1 MIDIATPPAPR
12 RVLDAEFLRK
22 LERLALVAR
31 RVRAGHAKGERKS
44 TRKGS
49 SVEFAD
55 YRDYVQGDDLRH
67 VDWNLFGRL
76 DALYLKLFQE
86 QEDLTLHLLVD
97 VSASMAFGAPSK
109 IDFACKTAAALGYI
123 ALVKYDRV
131 SIEAFSG
138 DGAQRFLPC
147 RGKASAKRLFDFL
160 EHVACGGSTALEQSC
175 RHYAQRCRQKGI
187 LVLISD
193 FMDPAGF
200 DGCLRRLA
208 LPGYDACIIHVLARS
223 EVDPPITGDLRLID
237 SETGAFTEI
246 TASRA
251 LLERYTANLRAFRD
265 ELKRAAT
272 ARNIACI
279 PAVSDMDFEML
290 ALNLLRHG
298 GLVR

>member
-1 MIDIATPPAPR
+1 MIDTASPATPR
-12 RVLDAEFLRK
+12 RVLDAAFLRK

-31 RVRAGHAKGERKS
+31 RVRAGNAKGERKS
-44 TRKGS
+44 MRKGS

-76 DALYLKLFQE
+76 DSLYLKLFQE
-86 QEDLTLHLLVD
+86 QEDLTLHLLID
-97 VSASMAFGAPSK
+97 VSASMAFGNPSK

-123 ALVKYDRV
+123 ALVKCDRV
-131 SIEAFSG
+131 SMEAFSS

-147 RGKASAKRLFDFL
+147 RGRASAGRLFDFL
-160 EHVACGGSTALEQSC
+160 ENVACGGATTLEPSC
-175 RHYAQRCRQKGI
+175 RQYTQRCRQKGL

-208 LPGYDACIIHVLARS
+208 LPGCDACIIHVLARE
-223 EVDPPITGDLRLID
+223 EVEPPVTGDLRLID
-237 SETGAFTEI
+237 SETGAHTEI

-251 LLERYTANLRAFRD
+251 LLERYAANLHAFRE

-272 ARNIACI
+272 ARNFACI

-290 ALNLLRHG
+290 VLNLLRRG